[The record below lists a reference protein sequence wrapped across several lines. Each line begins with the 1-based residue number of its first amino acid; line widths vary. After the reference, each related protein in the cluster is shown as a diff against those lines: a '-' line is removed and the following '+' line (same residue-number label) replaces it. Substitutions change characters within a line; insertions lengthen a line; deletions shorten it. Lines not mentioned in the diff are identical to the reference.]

1 MVVRN
6 WRACVRLGRSVASA
20 AAAVRGEGDGRTD
33 GSCVRNGGTGPF
45 RYVAEECVAIVG
57 AAIVSF

>member
-1 MVVRN
+1 MVFVIG
-6 WRACVRLGRSVASA
+6 ALAFGYVRLGGASLV
-20 AAAVRGEGDGRTD
+20 AAVRDGP
-33 GSCVRNGGTGPF
+33 CVRNGGTGPF